1 MTLSFTDVSCAR
13 GGRVLF
19 SGVSFTLGAGDVL
32 TVGGPNGVGKSSLLR
47 VAAGLLRAEAGVV
60 TRDCDVALADEQ
72 PALDPA
78 LPLGDALQF
87 WADIDGGSV
96 RDALASVDMGHLSQV
111 PVRMLSTG
119 QRRRAT
125 LARTLASGADIWL
138 LDEPANGLDA
148 AGVTILEGLIATHRL
163 RGGIAVVAT
172 HQALALPDAQTLVL
186 GQITSSPS
194 EDEGPVRAK
203 SRTRSGGEGLDFAR
217 QRPSSSLGKE
227 G

>member
-1 MTLSFTDVSCAR
+1 VTLAFTDVTCAR

-19 SGVSFTLGAGDVL
+19 LGISFALCPGDVL
-32 TVGGPNGVGKSSLLR
+32 AVGGPNGIGKSSLLR

-60 TRDCDVALADEQ
+60 TRSGDVALADEH

-78 LPLGDALQF
+78 LPLAKALQF

-96 RDALASVDMGHLSQV
+96 KDALASVDMAHLAQV

-125 LARTLASGADIWL
+125 LARILASGADIWL

-148 AGVTILEGLIATHRL
+148 AGVTILEGLIAAHRL
-163 RGGIAVVAT
+163 RGGMTVVAT
-172 HQALALPDAQTLVL
+172 HQPLALPDAQNLVL
-186 GQITSSPS
+186 G
-194 EDEGPVRAK
+194 
-203 SRTRSGGEGLDFAR
+203 
-217 QRPSSSLGKE
+217 
-227 G
+227 

>member
-1 MTLSFTDVSCAR
+1 MTGLAFSGVACAR

-19 SGVSFTLGAGDVL
+19 SGVSFALGAGGVL

-47 VAAGLLRAEAGVV
+47 LAAGLLRAEAGIV
-60 TRDCDVALADEQ
+60 TCAGDVALADEA

-78 LPLGDALQF
+78 LSLGKALAF
-87 WADIDGGSV
+87 WAGIDGGIV
-96 RDALASVDMGHLSQV
+96 RDALASVDMGHLAQV

-125 LARTLASGADIWL
+125 LARTLASGANIWL

-186 GQITSSPS
+186 G
-194 EDEGPVRAK
+194 
-203 SRTRSGGEGLDFAR
+203 
-217 QRPSSSLGKE
+217 
-227 G
+227 

>member
-1 MTLSFTDVSCAR
+1 MSLAFADVACVR

-19 SGVSFTLGAGDVL
+19 SGVNFALGAGDAL
-32 TVGGPNGVGKSSLLR
+32 SISGPNGIGKSSLLR
-47 VAAGLLRAEAGVV
+47 VAAGLLRAETGVV
-60 TRDCDVALADEQ
+60 IRDGGVALADEQ

-78 LPLGDALQF
+78 LSLAKALGF

-96 RDALASVDMGHLSQV
+96 RNALASVDMGQLAQV

-119 QRRRAT
+119 QRRRAS
-125 LARTLASGADIWL
+125 LARTLASGAGIWL

-172 HQALALPDAQTLVL
+172 HQPLAMPDAQKLVL
-186 GQITSSPS
+186 G
-194 EDEGPVRAK
+194 
-203 SRTRSGGEGLDFAR
+203 
-217 QRPSSSLGKE
+217 
-227 G
+227 